1 MADINNFR
9 QLDFQE
15 NGSPS
20 NDDRVL
26 IIRIDS
32 SGVVTS
38 ALNYKVSD
46 LKIFATADAQAKLE
60 QIESIH
66 TDINTTKAEVI
77 EIRNTMEE
85 RISTIVGSAVTDI
98 VYINGEQYAETATIS
113 DKGEPFT
120 EYVKLIGD

>member
-38 ALNYKVSD
+38 ALNYKVSE

-60 QIESIH
+60 QIEAIK
-66 TDINTTKAEVI
+66 TDINATKNDVI
-77 EIRNTMEE
+77 AIKDN
-85 RISTIVGSAVTDI
+85 ISTIVANALKGV
-98 VYINGEQYAETATIS
+98 VYINGEQYAERIIFS
-113 DKGEPFT
+113 DKGEPYADYT
-120 EYVKLIGD
+120 KVIGD

>member
-1 MADINNFR
+1 MADVNNFR

-32 SGVVTS
+32 AGVVTS
-38 ALNYKVSD
+38 ALNYKVSE

-60 QIESIH
+60 QIEAIQ
-66 TDINTTKAEVI
+66 TDINATKNDVI
-77 EIRNTMEE
+77 AIKDN
-85 RISTIVGSAVTDI
+85 ISTIVANALKGV
-98 VYINGEQYAETATIS
+98 VYINGEQYAERIIFS
-113 DKGEPFT
+113 DKGEPYA
-120 EYVKLIGD
+120 EYTKVIGD